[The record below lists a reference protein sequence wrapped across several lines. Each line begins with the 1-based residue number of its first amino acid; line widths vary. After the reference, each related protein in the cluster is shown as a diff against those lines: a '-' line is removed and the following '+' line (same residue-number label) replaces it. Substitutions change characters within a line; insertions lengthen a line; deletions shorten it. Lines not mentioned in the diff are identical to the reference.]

1 MQMQIAEGLQEKRKI
16 RKHVHDWLDR
26 VTPGREFGPREVQSD
41 VRLVLGE
48 NPYEG
53 TITRYIR
60 SYNER
65 NGRQIVV
72 IGPKQRSRYM
82 KLAEVCDA
90 EKA

>member
-82 KLAEVCDA
+82 KLVE
-90 EKA
+90 EK

>member
-1 MQMQIAEGLQEKRKI
+1 MQIQIAEGLQEKRKI
-16 RKHVHDWLDR
+16 RKCVHQWLDK
-26 VTPGREFGPREVQSD
+26 VPPGRVFGPREVQRD
-41 VRLVLGE
+41 VMLMLGE

-82 KLAEVCDA
+82 KLVE
-90 EKA
+90 EK

>member
-16 RKHVHDWLDR
+16 RTCVHNWLDK
-26 VTPGREFGPREVQSD
+26 VEPGRQFGPRDVQSD
-41 VRLVLGE
+41 IRLVLGE

-60 SYNER
+60 SYNQV
-65 NGRQIVV
+65 NGRKIVV

-82 KLAEVCDA
+82 KLVE
-90 EKA
+90 EK

>member
-16 RKHVHDWLDR
+16 RKHVHDWMDR

-82 KLAEVCDA
+82 KLVE
-90 EKA
+90 EK